1 MISQD
6 ILLLLFAFIALI
18 GPVVFLIF
26 LNCIPRW
33 LRMGIYLVC
42 VAMHL
47 FAALVL
53 SSLSG
58 IQRNCA
64 SGERAQRFFESL
76 QQQLAAGTVHQDFL
90 TLPSYALSVVLTLL
104 AVAAV
109 IAGAV
114 FAWRKIRW
122 YSWFVLIFA
131 FIMTQF
137 AFSVC
142 ARAKDRESI
151 EYHNETRRLVYGLIE
166 QKRTEGVTDRQ
177 MAETI
182 AENLKDFCYS
192 YENRRSEIESEK
204 RIEDALKKLRRVEI
218 QPIVKKTA
226 EIIYLETGFSPP
238 TEKIVIDFE
247 NDKISYEFS
256 YTSGKIGKEGY
267 KKRELSP
274 KAVKDFKARLAGFSA
289 ARWKDRYFAPQVCDG
304 TQWQLE
310 IIFSDGSSR
319 KIAGSNAWPKDFD
332 LLCIGDIR
340 KRMREEAKP

>member
-1 MISQD
+1 MRFRCLISLSAKDILQQEKFGNEKNFRSSFPGPHKDETMISQD

-26 LNCIPRW
+26 LNFIPRW
-33 LRMGIYLVC
+33 WRMGIYLVC

-47 FAALVL
+47 FAAFVL
-53 SSLSG
+53 FSLSW
-58 IQRNCA
+58 IQRNWA
-64 SGERAQRFFESL
+64 SGERTQRFFESL

-90 TLPSYALSVVLTLL
+90 TLPGYASGAVLTLL
-104 AVAAV
+104 AGAAV

-142 ARAKDRESI
+142 ARTKDRESI
-151 EYHNETRRLVYGLIE
+151 EDHNATRRLVYGLIE

-182 AENLKDFCYS
+182 AENLKDFRYS

-204 RIEDALKKLRRVEI
+204 RIEDALKKL
-218 QPIVKKTA
+218 
-226 EIIYLETGFSPP
+226 S
-238 TEKIVIDFE
+238 
-247 NDKISYEFS
+247 
-256 YTSGKIGKEGY
+256 
-267 KKRELSP
+267 
-274 KAVKDFKARLAGFSA
+274 
-289 ARWKDRYFAPQVCDG
+289 
-304 TQWQLE
+304 
-310 IIFSDGSSR
+310 
-319 KIAGSNAWPKDFD
+319 
-332 LLCIGDIR
+332 DIR
-340 KRMREEAKP
+340 KKIKKETKP